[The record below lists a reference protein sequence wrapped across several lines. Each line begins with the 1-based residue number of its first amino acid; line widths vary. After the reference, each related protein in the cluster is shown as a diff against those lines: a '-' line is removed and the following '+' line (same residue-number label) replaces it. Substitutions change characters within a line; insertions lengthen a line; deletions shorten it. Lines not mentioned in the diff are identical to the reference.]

1 MLASSLRDYGP
12 FLDALAGLSWPARR
26 PVGAGSAG
34 SHPSRLRGMAADFT
48 EYRPY
53 RFGDDPRRLD
63 WKLLARTD
71 RAYLRLTDDNATRST
86 LILVDASASLAFPF
100 ETMAKW
106 RQACRLAVGL
116 ASVAQHDGDPAG
128 LVVAHERGTVRLPPR
143 SRAGTIPEMARALD
157 AVAPSGSAPLSPA
170 LEQVRAGW
178 RLVLISD
185 FLSDELELLP
195 LVRQRIV
202 AGAEVFAVQVVS
214 EGELRPVPTT
224 RLAVDPEAP
233 AVRRVLQPDTLPE
246 YTKRFADWRAGLRRA
261 WRHAGAEF
269 TEVLAEEEPVRAI
282 RRIVAGVEDT
292 R

>member
-1 MLASSLRDYGP
+1 
-12 FLDALAGLSWPARR
+12 
-26 PVGAGSAG
+26 
-34 SHPSRLRGMAADFT
+34 MAADFT

-86 LILVDASASLAFPF
+86 LILVDASASLAFP
-100 ETMAKW
+100 EATLAKW
-106 RQACRLAVGL
+106 IQACRLAVGL
-116 ASVAQHDGDPAG
+116 AAVARNDGDPAG
-128 LVVAHERGTVRLPPR
+128 LVVAHAHHPVRLVPR
-143 SRAGTIPEMARALD
+143 ARSGTIPEMARAL
-157 AVAPSGSAPLSPA
+157 ASLSPGGSAPLSPA

-185 FLSDELELLP
+185 FLGDEAALLP

-214 EGELRPVPTT
+214 EEELRPPPTT
-224 RLAVDPEAP
+224 RMAVDPEQP
-233 AVRRVLQPDTLPE
+233 GVRRVLQAGVHPE
-246 YTKRFADWRAGLRRA
+246 YAERFAAWRAGLRNE

-269 TEVLAEEEPVRAI
+269 TEVGAEEESARAI
-282 RRIVAGVEDT
+282 RRIVAGVDGSP
-292 R
+292 

>member
-1 MLASSLRDYGP
+1 
-12 FLDALAGLSWPARR
+12 
-26 PVGAGSAG
+26 
-34 SHPSRLRGMAADFT
+34 MAADFT

-71 RAYLRLTDDNATRST
+71 RAYLRLTDDHATRST
-86 LILVDASASLAFPF
+86 LILVDASASLAFPLG
-100 ETMAKW
+100 TMAKW

-116 ASVAQHDGDPAG
+116 ASVARNDGDPAG
-128 LVVAHERGTVRLPPR
+128 LVVAHEQGTVRLAPR
-143 SRAGTIPEMARALD
+143 TRAGTIPEMARALD
-157 AVAPSGSAPLSPA
+157 AVTPGGSAPLGPA
-170 LEQVRAGW
+170 LERVRAGW

-185 FLSDELELLP
+185 FLGDEVGLLP

-202 AGAEVFAVQVVS
+202 AGAEVFAVQIVS
-214 EGELRPVPTT
+214 EEELRPAPTT

-233 AVRRVLQPDTLPE
+233 EVRRVLQSDLLPE
-246 YTKRFADWRAGLRRA
+246 YAERFAAWRADLRRA

-282 RRIVAGVEDT
+282 RRIVAGAEEA